1 MTMISCKLCGG
12 LGNQLFQI
20 FTTIAYAIKYS
31 KSFFFLNNSQ
41 LGNGLNGSTIRYTYW
56 NTFLSG
62 LKPFL
67 KDINNIHQLMF
78 LKEQNFKYKELPENF
93 ETNCDTLLTGY
104 FQSPKYFN
112 NYRQTICEIL
122 KIDLKRMIVK
132 YKTQINIDNTSFK
145 ISMHFRFGDYKK
157 YPKVYPL
164 LDHNYYNKA
173 LAHILNETN
182 TVKLKKEIIV
192 LYFCEDESLS
202 ESENII
208 FYLKQSFPNIKF
220 IRADNNLEDWEQM
233 LLMSLCNHNII
244 ANSTFSWW
252 GAYLNSN
259 IDNIVCYPK
268 QWFSIEANK
277 NTSDLFLEDWVPIS

>member
-1 MTMISCKLCGG
+1 
-12 LGNQLFQI
+12 
-20 FTTIAYAIKYS
+20 
-31 KSFFFLNNSQ
+31 
-41 LGNGLNGSTIRYTYW
+41 
-56 NTFLSG
+56 
-62 LKPFL
+62 
-67 KDINNIHQLMF
+67 MF
-78 LKEQNFKYKELPENF
+78 LKEHNFKYKELPENF

-192 LYFCEDESLS
+192 LYFCEDESLT

-277 NTSDLFLEDWVPIS
+277 DISDLFLEDWVPIS